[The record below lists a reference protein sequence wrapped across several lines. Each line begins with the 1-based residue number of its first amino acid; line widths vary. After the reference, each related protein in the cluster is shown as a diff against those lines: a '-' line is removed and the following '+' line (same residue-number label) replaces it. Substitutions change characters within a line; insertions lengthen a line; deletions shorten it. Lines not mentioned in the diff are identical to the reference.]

1 MAEFDQLSPPELSEL
16 GPKRQMQRYPKDMQ
30 KFSWA
35 FVGYLVLVILFGAW
49 VRISGSGAGCGN
61 HWPTCQGVVL
71 PADPGIKTIIE
82 FTHRIT
88 SALSGLFGI
97 GILVWAWRKKSPAL
111 PWAAAMFFFLLVEG
125 FIGAV
130 LVKKE
135 LVENDASMSRAVV
148 ISLHLVNTMLL
159 MFCAVATAL
168 RAGAERY
175 RNNYAGVGVIVA
187 MAVLVLTNA
196 TGAVTAL
203 GDTIFPIQPAIGPEL
218 IAKIREDISPGQHFL
233 VRLRVLHPITASITA
248 AIVFGVLSIL
258 QRRTKSTWALAGMG
272 IVVIQVALGVGN
284 IWLAAPGWMQI
295 GHLLTAQLLWIC
307 IVAVWLD

>member
-1 MAEFDQLSPPELSEL
+1 
-16 GPKRQMQRYPKDMQ
+16 MQ
-30 KFSWA
+30 KLAWA
-35 FVGYLVLVILFGAW
+35 FVGYLIFVILFGAW

-71 PADPGIKTIIE
+71 PVEPSVKTMIE

-88 SALSGLFGI
+88 SGLSGLMGLAL
-97 GILVWAWRKKSPAL
+97 LVWAWRKKSPAL
-111 PWAAAMFFFLLVEG
+111 PWAAGMFFFLLVEG

-159 MFCAVATAL
+159 MLCAVGTAVK
-168 RAGAERY
+168 AGAERY
-175 RNNYAGVGVIVA
+175 RNAYAGGLIWLA
-187 MAVLVLTNA
+187 MAVLVITNA

-203 GDTIFPIQPAIGPEL
+203 GDTIFPIQPSMGPEL
-218 IAKIREDISPGQHFL
+218 IAKIREDVSPGQHFL
-233 VRLRVLHPITASITA
+233 IRLRVVHPVIAAITAT
-248 AIVFGVLSIL
+248 IVFGVLSFF
-258 QRRTKSTWALAGMG
+258 QRRNQSRWALAGMG
-272 IVVIQVALGVGN
+272 LVVIQVALGVGN

-295 GHLLTAQLLWIC
+295 SHLLTAQLLWVT

>member
-1 MAEFDQLSPPELSEL
+1 
-16 GPKRQMQRYPKDMQ
+16 MQ
-30 KFSWA
+30 KLAWA
-35 FVGYLVLVILFGAW
+35 FVGYLIFVILFGAW

-71 PADPGIKTIIE
+71 PVEPSVKTMIE

-88 SALSGLFGI
+88 SGLSGLMGLAL
-97 GILVWAWRKKSPAL
+97 LVWAWRKKSPAL
-111 PWAAAMFFFLLVEG
+111 PWAAGMFFFLLVEG

-159 MFCAVATAL
+159 MLCAVGTAVK
-168 RAGAERY
+168 AGAERY
-175 RNNYAGVGVIVA
+175 RNAYVGGLIWLA
-187 MAVLVLTNA
+187 MAVLVITNA

-203 GDTIFPIQPAIGPEL
+203 GDTIFPIQPSMGPEL

-233 VRLRVLHPITASITA
+233 IRLRVVHPVIAAITAT
-248 AIVFGVLSIL
+248 IVFGVLSFF
-258 QRRTKSTWALAGMG
+258 QRRNQSRWALAGMG
-272 IVVIQVALGVGN
+272 LVVIQVALGVGN

-295 GHLLTAQLLWIC
+295 SHLLTAQLLWVT

>member
-1 MAEFDQLSPPELSEL
+1 
-16 GPKRQMQRYPKDMQ
+16 MQ
-30 KFSWA
+30 KFAWA
-35 FVGYLVLVILFGAW
+35 FVGYLIFVILFGAW

-71 PADPGIKTIIE
+71 PVEPSVKTIIE
-82 FTHRIT
+82 FTHRVT
-88 SALSGLFGI
+88 SGLSGLMGI
-97 GILVWAWRKKSPAL
+97 ALLVWAWRKKSPAL
-111 PWAAAMFFFLLVEG
+111 PWAAGMFFFLLVEG

-159 MFCAVATAL
+159 MFCAVATAVK
-168 RAGAERY
+168 AGAERY
-175 RNNYAGVGVIVA
+175 RNAYGGGLIWLA
-187 MAVLVLTNA
+187 MAVLVVTNA

-203 GDTIFPIQPAIGPEL
+203 GDTIFPIQPSMGPEL

-233 VRLRVLHPITASITA
+233 IRLRVVHPVTAAITA
-248 AIVFGVLSIL
+248 AIVLGVLSYF
-258 QRRTKSTWALAGMG
+258 QRRNQSRWALVGMG
-272 IVVIQVALGVGN
+272 LVLIQVALGVGN

-295 GHLLTAQLLWIC
+295 SHLLTAQLLWIC
-307 IVAVWLD
+307 VVAVWLD

>member
-1 MAEFDQLSPPELSEL
+1 
-16 GPKRQMQRYPKDMQ
+16 MQ
-30 KFSWA
+30 KLAWA
-35 FVGYLVLVILFGAW
+35 FVGYLIFVILFGAW

-71 PADPGIKTIIE
+71 PVEPSVKTMIE

-88 SALSGLFGI
+88 SGLSGLMGLAL
-97 GILVWAWRKKSPAL
+97 LVWAWRKKSPAL
-111 PWAAAMFFFLLVEG
+111 PWAAGMFFFLLVEG

-159 MFCAVATAL
+159 MLCAVGTAVK
-168 RAGAERY
+168 AGAERY
-175 RNNYAGVGVIVA
+175 RNAYAGGLIWLA
-187 MAVLVLTNA
+187 MAVLVITNA

-203 GDTIFPIQPAIGPEL
+203 GDTIFPIQPSMGPEL

-233 VRLRVLHPITASITA
+233 IRLRVVHPVIAAITAT
-248 AIVFGVLSIL
+248 IVFGVLSFF
-258 QRRTKSTWALAGMG
+258 QRRNQSRWALAGMG
-272 IVVIQVALGVGN
+272 LVVIQVALGVGN

-295 GHLLTAQLLWIC
+295 SHLLTAQLLWVT

>member
-1 MAEFDQLSPPELSEL
+1 MNWDERAT
-16 GPKRQMQRYPKDMQ
+16 YPIGMQ
-30 KFSWA
+30 KLAWA
-35 FVGYLVLVILFGAW
+35 FVGYLIFVILFGAW

-71 PADPGIKTIIE
+71 PVEPSVKTMIE

-88 SALSGLFGI
+88 SGLSGLMGI
-97 GILVWAWRKKSPAL
+97 ALLVWSWRKKSPAL
-111 PWAAAMFFFLLVEG
+111 PWAAGMFFFLLVEG

-159 MFCAVATAL
+159 MLCA
-168 RAGAERY
+168 
-175 RNNYAGVGVIVA
+175 VA
-187 MAVLVLTNA
+187 MAVKLGATRYRNAYPGGLIWLIMAVLVITNA

-203 GDTIFPIQPAIGPEL
+203 GDTIFPIKPSMGPEL
-218 IAKIREDISPGQHFL
+218 IAKIREDVSPGQHFL
-233 VRLRVLHPITASITA
+233 IRLRVVHPVIAGITA
-248 AIVFGVLSIL
+248 AIVFGVLSYFH
-258 QRRTKSTWALAGMG
+258 RRRQSRWALAGLG
-272 IVVIQVALGVGN
+272 LVLIQVALGVGN

-295 GHLLTAQLLWIC
+295 SHLLTAQLLWVT

>member
-1 MAEFDQLSPPELSEL
+1 
-16 GPKRQMQRYPKDMQ
+16 MQ
-30 KFSWA
+30 KLAWA
-35 FVGYLVLVILFGAW
+35 FVGYLIFVILFGAW

-61 HWPTCQGVVL
+61 HWPTCQGVVI
-71 PADPGIKTIIE
+71 PVEPSVKTIIE

-88 SALSGLFGI
+88 SGLSGLMGI
-97 GILVWAWRKKSPAL
+97 AFLIWTWRKKSPAL
-111 PWAAAMFFFLLVEG
+111 AWAAAMFFFLLVEG

-159 MFCAVATAL
+159 MLCAVGMAVKLGGT
-168 RAGAERY
+168 RY
-175 RNNYAGVGVIVA
+175 RNAYAGGLIWLV
-187 MAVLVLTNA
+187 MAVLVITNA

-203 GDTIFPIQPAIGPEL
+203 GDTIFPIKPAMGPEL
-218 IAKIREDISPGQHFL
+218 IAKIQEDVSPGQHFL
-233 VRLRVLHPITASITA
+233 IRLRVVHPVIAAITAT
-248 AIVFGVLSIL
+248 IVFGVLSYF
-258 QRRTKSTWALAGMG
+258 QRRRQSNWALAGMG
-272 IVVIQVALGVGN
+272 LVLIQVALGVGN

-295 GHLLTAQLLWIC
+295 SHLLTAQLLWVT